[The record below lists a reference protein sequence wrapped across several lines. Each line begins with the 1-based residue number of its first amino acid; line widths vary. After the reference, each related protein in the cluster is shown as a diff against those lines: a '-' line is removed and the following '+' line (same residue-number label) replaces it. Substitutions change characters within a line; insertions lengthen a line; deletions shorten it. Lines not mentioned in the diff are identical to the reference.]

1 MKKYL
6 LPILLFLLFQAC
18 SKPYQV
24 ENVERAFYYWKSDN
38 WSLSEMEAKV
48 IDTQKVS
55 KLYVKFFE
63 VEHND
68 LMGNIP
74 VSKNNLSFYSDKK
87 FSIVPC
93 VYIRNEVFLESKKE
107 ELDLLADNIVFLINK
122 KKEENLKRA
131 KAVDEIQMDCDW
143 TINSKDNYF
152 YFLKKVKEI
161 YKKKV
166 SCTLRLY
173 PYKYPDKM
181 GIPPVDKAMLM
192 CYNLINPLD
201 NKNKNSI
208 LDVNELGLYLNRQ
221 REYPLHLDIAL
232 PIYSWMQLFQNNVFT
247 KVIYN
252 DFDKIEPFLKPIK
265 PLWFEVTKD
274 ITLSNVYLRVG
285 DKIKYD
291 KITAKQLDKA
301 ITIIKKNVILD
312 KEITVALF
320 HLDDEQINYFSHEEM
335 ATLYTLFNQ

>member
-6 LPILLFLLFQAC
+6 FFLLLILLFQAC

-38 WSLSEMEAKV
+38 GNLSEMEEKT
-48 IDTQKVS
+48 IDTQQVS

-74 VSKNNLSFYSDKK
+74 ISKNNLSIYSKEK
-87 FSIVPC
+87 YSIVPC

-122 KKEENLKRA
+122 KKEDNLNDI
-131 KAVDEIQMDCDW
+131 KAFDEIQMDCDW

-152 YFLKKVKEI
+152 YFLKKLKEI

-201 NKNKNSI
+201 NKGKNSI
-208 LDVNELGLYLNRQ
+208 LDNNELGLYLNRQ
-221 REYPLHLDIAL
+221 RDYPLHLDIAL
-232 PIYSWMQLFQNNVFT
+232 PVYSWMQLFQNNEFT
-247 KVIYN
+247 KVIYT
-252 DFDKIEPFLKPIK
+252 DFDKIKTVLKPIK
-265 PLWFEVTKD
+265 PLWYEVTQD
-274 ITLSNVYLRVG
+274 IVVSNVYLRIG

-291 KITAKQLDKA
+291 NVTANQVDKA
-301 ITIIKKNVILD
+301 IEIIKKNVILED
-312 KEITVALF
+312 SITISLF
-320 HLDDEQINYFSHEEM
+320 HLDDQQLKNYSHEEI
-335 ATLYTLFNQ
+335 TNFFTLFIK

>member
-1 MKKYL
+1 MKK
-6 LPILLFLLFQAC
+6 ILLTILFVLLFQAC
-18 SKPYQV
+18 SKPNKV

-38 WSLSEMEAKV
+38 WNLSEMEDKV

-63 VEHND
+63 VEHNN

-74 VSKNNLSFYSDKK
+74 ISKNNLSFYSDKK
-87 FSIVPC
+87 FTVVPC

-107 ELDLLADNIVFLINK
+107 ALDLLADNVAFLINK
-122 KKEENLKRA
+122 KKEDNLDRLKE
-131 KAVDEIQMDCDW
+131 VDEIQMDCDW
-143 TINSKDNYF
+143 TINSKENYF
-152 YFLKKVKEI
+152 YFLKKLKEI

-181 GIPPVDKAMLM
+181 GIPPVDKVMLM

-201 NKNKNSI
+201 NKDKNSI
-208 LDVNELGLYLNRQ
+208 LDINELGLYLNKQ
-221 REYPLHLDIAL
+221 REYPVHLDIAL
-232 PIYSWMQLFQNNVFT
+232 PIYSWMQLYQNNQFT

-274 ITLSNVYLRVG
+274 ITLPNLYLRVG
-285 DKIKYD
+285 DKVKYD
-291 KITAKQLDKA
+291 KITSNQLNKA
-301 ITIIKKNVILD
+301 INIIKKKVIL
-312 KEITVALF
+312 ERQITVSLF
-320 HLDDEQINYFSHEEM
+320 HLDAEQTKYFSHEEIS
-335 ATLYTLFNQ
+335 TLYSSFSK